1 MRSTLAEIAATLV
14 GFSVIFGAFTGLR
27 DTDGHSRVRVTAI
40 AETGLVVVALCFFPE
55 LLVGWGLPEP
65 TSLRALSA
73 LTAIY
78 WLRWLWEGYQIRG
91 ATHQTPILF
100 KVAVFL
106 HVVVLTCSAANALLV
121 ASDALY
127 TTAVFVALAI
137 VGVNFLA
144 EFRVERG

>member
-1 MRSTLAEIAATLV
+1 MRSTFAEIAAMLV
-14 GFSVIFGAFTGLR
+14 GFSVIFGAFTDLR
-27 DTDGHSRVRVTAI
+27 NTDGHSRVRVTAI

-55 LLVGWGLPEP
+55 LLVGWGLPAP
-65 TSLRALSA
+65 ISLRVLSA

-78 WLRWLWEGYQIRG
+78 WLRWLLLAYQIRG

-100 KVAVFL
+100 RVAVVL
-106 HVVVLTCSAANALLV
+106 HAVVLICCVANALLV

-144 EFRVERG
+144 QFRVERA